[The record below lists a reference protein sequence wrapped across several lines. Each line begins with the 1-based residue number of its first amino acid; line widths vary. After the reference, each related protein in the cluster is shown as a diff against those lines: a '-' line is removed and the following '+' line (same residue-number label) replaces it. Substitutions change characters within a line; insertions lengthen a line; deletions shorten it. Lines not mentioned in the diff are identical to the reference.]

1 MLYLM
6 TKLEIQ
12 VEGDDSGRSHP
23 LQMGEVTRAGGICS
37 ASEWN
42 REAKYLDTLASGTR
56 PSSITCD
63 WPVHVLDVLD

>member
-23 LQMGEVTRAGGICS
+23 LQEEVTRAGGICS

-42 REAKYLDTLASGTR
+42 RGAMYLDTLASGTR
-56 PSSITCD
+56 SSNITCD